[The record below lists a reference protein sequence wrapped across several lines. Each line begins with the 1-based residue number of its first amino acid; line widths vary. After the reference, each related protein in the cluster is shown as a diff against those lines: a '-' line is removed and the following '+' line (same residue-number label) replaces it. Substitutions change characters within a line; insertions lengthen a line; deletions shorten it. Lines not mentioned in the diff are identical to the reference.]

1 MRKGVFTTLLILST
15 CFATMAQNKS
25 TWKVLSKVEIEKR
38 FDDVLNY
45 EIDFPTFSDEVKA
58 LNGKEIILEGW
69 MIPLDELRGKNYF
82 VLSALPFAN
91 CFFCGGAG
99 PETVMEVF
107 SEKNIKFTEKRIK
120 VKGILNINADD
131 PMKLMYIL
139 QKAELI
145 D

>member
-1 MRKGVFTTLLILST
+1 M
-15 CFATMAQNKS
+15 
-25 TWKVLSKVEIEKR
+25 LSKVQIEKR
-38 FDDVLNY
+38 FDEVLNY

-58 LNGKEIILEGW
+58 LNGKEITLEGW

-99 PETVMEVF
+99 PETVIEVF
-107 SEKNIKFTEKRIK
+107 SERNIKFTEKRIK
-120 VKGILNINADD
+120 VKGTLNINPDD

-139 QKAELI
+139 QKAELV